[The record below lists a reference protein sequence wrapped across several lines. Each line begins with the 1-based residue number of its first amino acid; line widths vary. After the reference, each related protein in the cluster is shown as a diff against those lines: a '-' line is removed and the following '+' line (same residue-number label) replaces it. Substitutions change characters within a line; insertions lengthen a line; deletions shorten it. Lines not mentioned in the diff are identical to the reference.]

1 MSKHLSKTFPNSIGA
16 TNNFYL
22 FHDSLT
28 RSRSLPLSLSH
39 IISHC
44 LFRLAVTKVA
54 MEISV
59 RLRYIAFKWSTMRN
73 LALTYGQKWRKNHSN
88 FASKG
93 YAMCVC
99 VFVRVC
105 CGRGVTTIMT
115 MATTTRAN
123 LKCFLEKTSI
133 RCLPNC

>member
-1 MSKHLSKTFPNSIGA
+1 MSKHLVKVFPIQLELQTIFIYFTIVSLA
-16 TNNFYL
+16 L
-22 FHDSLT
+22 F
-28 RSRSLPLSLSH
+28 LSLSRT
-39 IISHC
+39 ISHC

-73 LALTYGQKWRKNHSN
+73 LALTYGQKWQQEHEN

-93 YAMCVC
+93 YAMCVRGC
-99 VFVRVC
+99 VCVC

-115 MATTTRAN
+115 MATTTREN

>member
-28 RSRSLPLSLSH
+28 RSRFLPLSLSH
-39 IISHC
+39 TISHC
-44 LFRLAVTKVA
+44 LFRPAVTKVA

-73 LALTYGQKWRKNHSN
+73 LALTYGQKWRQEHGN

-93 YAMCVC
+93 YAMCV
-99 VFVRVC
+99 RVC
-105 CGRGVTTIMT
+105 ACECVVV
-115 MATTTRAN
+115 
-123 LKCFLEKTSI
+123 EV
-133 RCLPNC
+133 